1 MQALLPTTLIALL
14 LTSASFSTQGQ
25 TTPPPEVI
33 EPDGVCTQITIPDP
47 DNPAPATIEV
57 NDETDPD
64 CHTPGIIY
72 QQADDT
78 VIDATVETTGT
89 DWATRCRALGKT
101 VGPLAAGH
109 GGNEPHTFEE
119 TTRTRQIS
127 SSTSGCITIT
137 VVALDDG
144 RRDRTVFD
152 CREGGAHITP
162 AGDGHAHEWLTE
174 PWEPWQWTETGR
186 RANINNNNCPQ
197 DTPNFDPI
205 DFPPSG
211 EGGREET
218 GTTST
223 DEGDRVP
230 QGTTSNQIAMTG
242 GLAITL
248 SIGPDGRVMGATAT
262 NAPVAV
268 PTTDDALGEQTD
280 VDATTNSYDGPTP
293 GSYGW

>member
-1 MQALLPTTLIALL
+1 M
-14 LTSASFSTQGQ
+14 
-25 TTPPPEVI
+25 
-33 EPDGVCTQITIPDP
+33 
-47 DNPAPATIEV
+47 

-127 SSTSGCITIT
+127 STTSGCITIT

-211 EGGREET
+211 EGGREEA

-223 DEGDRVP
+223 NEGDRVP
-230 QGTTSNQIAMTG
+230 QGTTIE
-242 GLAITL
+242 
-248 SIGPDGRVMGATAT
+248 PDCNDWRTCHNPLDRSRGTSDGCKSDQRPRRCTDEERCRERKQRRDVNNRQHTQ
-262 NAPVAV
+262 
-268 PTTDDALGEQTD
+268 PTQHTQRTEHIR
-280 VDATTNSYDGPTP
+280 P
-293 GSYGW
+293 